1 MAAPMRGKSG
11 PTQAARDKHGMSD
24 GAFPVWDQQSA
35 DDAIN
40 LRHNSPGHS
49 AASVLRH
56 VAQKATGMPGVA
68 DKLKTARAEDRGK
81 KAK

>member
-11 PTQAARDKHGMSD
+11 PTQAARDKHGMKD

-35 DDAIN
+35 DSAIG
-40 LRHNSPGHS
+40 LRHNSPDHS

-56 VAQKATGMPGVA
+56 VSQKAGNLPGVQ
-68 DKLKTARAEDRGK
+68 DKLKAARAEDRKNKGK
-81 KAK
+81 